1 MYTLTLRIFL
11 FLMGLICIA
20 LSVAIISSSHLGT
33 TPIAAIPFSL
43 SFVFP
48 KMTFGIWLILFNFT
62 LVTLEFLILKG
73 KMRLSVILIQ
83 CLIVCIFG
91 SCVDVSMW
99 LIKLIFQP
107 DTYIFKIFMIILG
120 SFILAFGVVLTIR
133 SNVALFPVDGFIM
146 AVSQITKIDFARLHL
161 ISDVAMSVIAIF
173 ICLIG
178 VNELV
183 GVREGTIVT
192 SILTGLFIK
201 LFLHLFGSTKERE

>member
-1 MYTLTLRIFL
+1 
-11 FLMGLICIA
+11 
-20 LSVAIISSSHLGT
+20 
-33 TPIAAIPFSL
+33 
-43 SFVFP
+43 
-48 KMTFGIWLILFNFT
+48 
-62 LVTLEFLILKG
+62 
-73 KMRLSVILIQ
+73 
-83 CLIVCIFG
+83 
-91 SCVDVSMW
+91 
-99 LIKLIFQP
+99 
-107 DTYIFKIFMIILG
+107 MIILG